1 MVSTLRPAAELCKQ
15 IWLSNRAQAREEDG
29 DKMVHC
35 EGGIEVGT

>member
-1 MVSTLRPAAELCKQ
+1 VKTNLIA
-15 IWLSNRAQAREEDG
+15 NRAQAREEDG